1 MEKIL
6 ITGINGFIGNELFS
20 FLVKK
25 KLNIFGTINSNKKK
39 NNIIKKF
46 NNKIKKEKIFSI
58 NLLKKKKL
66 RI

>member
-58 NLLKKKKL
+58 NLLKKK
-66 RI
+66 RS